1 MSSFPLGISSMK
13 LKVSTFE
20 QVIAS
25 ASLGGNSI
33 KIAEQNI
40 LSALQSDV
48 TINPSMAVTYDNT
61 AFPSSNIVVAGTPY
75 VPVPPP
81 PKLILLANGVTIK
94 YVANPADVPTST
106 AKFIQADPRG
116 TGMEWFAVVRD
127 SSKMAIKNYA
137 KGIISPLRN
146 ALNFD
151 GVNDYVNLDIPAWT
165 YSTQFRTT
173 MTIECWFKTTDTN
186 DQKPSANFVSRWITG
201 GYDAQFMFFMNS
213 SGQVGFNA
221 HGVAYVLSPLAYKD
235 TLWHHAAVTFN
246 SVNSELILYI
256 DGSIVNTT
264 SSAGTSNL
272 LDNNSTIKLVIGSDD
287 AAVIFSGNTDRQFS
301 GSIADVRIWNV
312 VRSASDIRN
321 NYLTQLNG
329 NESGLVFYAKLNQ
342 GIAGGDNHGVTTAEN
357 NMSSGG
363 TTGTLG
369 DFTLSGTTS
378 NWVSG
383 PPLPVM
389 PLDPLNNSI
398 PFNNIVTTLMT
409 DMSSMFDGASA
420 FNQDISSW
428 DTSNVTNMSAMFS
441 GATAFNQNISQWNV
455 GLVLEYAD
463 FYTNS
468 GLQLSYVP
476 SKFRPALLGLSTTNN
491 ITIEYTGLSTDVA
504 DSTARFIQADP
515 RGTGMEWFAVVKDSM
530 KESIRNYARQISNN
544 AFIPP
549 GESSPVPFNNIVTT
563 LMNDMS
569 GLFSDA
575 NSFNE
580 NIRSWDTSNVTN
592 MSSMF
597 DDAFAFNQ
605 PINSWDTS
613 KVTNMT
619 YMFYYAYAFNQN
631 IGNWNTSSVTD
642 MNSMF
647 NNAIAFNG
655 FIGTWNTTSV
665 TNMVNMF
672 IGASMFNQ
680 NVSGWIVDNVEYYEN
695 FYTNYGLDNNSE
707 LLNIPEKFR
716 PSSINDTFDEVEES
730 IAID

>member
-20 QVIAS
+20 QVISS
-25 ASLGGNSI
+25 ASLGSN
-33 KIAEQNI
+33 NHI
-40 LSALQSDV
+40 LITNPDILTAFEPGV
-48 TINPSMAVTYDNT
+48 TINPSIVVTYSNS
-61 AFPSSNIVVAGTPY
+61 AFPSSNIVTAGTPY
-75 VPVPPP
+75 VLPYPVS
-81 PKLILLANGVTIK
+81 LLANGVTIK
-94 YVANPADVPTST
+94 YDANPADVPTST

-151 GVNDYVNLDIPAWT
+151 GVNDYVNLGIPAWT

-213 SGQVGFNA
+213 GGQVGFNA
-221 HGVAYVLSPLAYKD
+221 AGVAFVQSPLAYKD

-256 DGSIVNTT
+256 DGSSVNTT

-272 LDNNSTIKLVIGSDD
+272 LKDERTLRLIIGSDD
-287 AAVIFSGNTDRQFS
+287 AGSSPHTQNDRQFR

-312 VRSASDIRN
+312 VRSASDIKN

-342 GIAGGDNHGVTTAEN
+342 GTAGGNNSGATTTEN

-369 DFTLSGTTS
+369 NFTLSGTTS

-389 PLDPLNNSI
+389 PLNPSNNSI

-409 DMSSMFDGASA
+409 DMSSMFEGASA

-428 DTSNVTNMSAMFS
+428 DTSNVTNMSNMFQ
-441 GATAFNQNISQWNV
+441 GATAFNRNISGWNV
-455 GLVLEYAD
+455 TKVTPKPPPSFGTGI
-463 FYTNS
+463 TNS
-468 GLQLSYVP
+468 AYLP
-476 SKFRPALLGLSTTNN
+476 LG
-491 ITIEYTGLSTDVA
+491 
-504 DSTARFIQADP
+504 
-515 RGTGMEWFAVVKDSM
+515 
-530 KESIRNYARQISNN
+530 
-544 AFIPP
+544 
-549 GESSPVPFNNIVTT
+549 
-563 LMNDMS
+563 
-569 GLFSDA
+569 
-575 NSFNE
+575 
-580 NIRSWDTSNVTN
+580 
-592 MSSMF
+592 
-597 DDAFAFNQ
+597 
-605 PINSWDTS
+605 
-613 KVTNMT
+613 
-619 YMFYYAYAFNQN
+619 FY
-631 IGNWNTSSVTD
+631 
-642 MNSMF
+642 
-647 NNAIAFNG
+647 
-655 FIGTWNTTSV
+655 
-665 TNMVNMF
+665 
-672 IGASMFNQ
+672 
-680 NVSGWIVDNVEYYEN
+680 
-695 FYTNYGLDNNSE
+695 
-707 LLNIPEKFR
+707 
-716 PSSINDTFDEVEES
+716 
-730 IAID
+730 